1 MREVA
6 KDVACRSHNVP
17 TTTARRLEF
26 STWFW
31 TGQVDLWFTNSDGQ
45 YATPVSVSA
54 IVKAGYDEAFF
65 LNTRLD

>member
-6 KDVACRSHNVP
+6 KDIACRSHNVP
-17 TTTARRLEF
+17 TATARRLEF

-45 YATPVSVSA
+45 YATPVSGSVS
-54 IVKAGYDEAFF
+54 VKAGYDESLF
-65 LNTRLD
+65 LKTRLN